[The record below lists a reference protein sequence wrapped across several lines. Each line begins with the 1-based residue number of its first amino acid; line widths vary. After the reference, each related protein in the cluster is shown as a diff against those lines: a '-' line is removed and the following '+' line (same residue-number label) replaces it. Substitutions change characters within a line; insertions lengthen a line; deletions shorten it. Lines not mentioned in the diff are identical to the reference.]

1 MKQEPL
7 ISVIL
12 VNYNGYDDTRECVR
26 SLLASDYR
34 NIRICIV
41 DNASSKNIVE
51 YDDVIKE
58 DRCDIVYL
66 KNNIGFAGGNN
77 VGIEYSKKYNPDYYL
92 ILNNDTVVK
101 RDFLKPLLR
110 KCIANDKIGIATGK
124 VLYYDEPSIL
134 WFGGSYFDSKLC
146 EYRIKGIGCIDNG
159 DYDQETEIYY
169 TTGCFMLI
177 PAAVLNKVGKMSE
190 DYFLYYEDADYCE
203 RIKSYGFSI
212 YYLPKS
218 IIYHKESR
226 STNKGSDLY
235 NYYINRNYMFFVW
248 RYARGRKFKLV
259 IARMVNM
266 IKDTIRRRLSL
277 RVMIKVWVDFIL
289 NRQGKMRNE

>member
-134 WFGGSYFDSKLC
+134 WFGGSYFDS
-146 EYRIKGIGCIDNG
+146 
-159 DYDQETEIYY
+159 
-169 TTGCFMLI
+169 
-177 PAAVLNKVGKMSE
+177 
-190 DYFLYYEDADYCE
+190 
-203 RIKSYGFSI
+203 
-212 YYLPKS
+212 
-218 IIYHKESR
+218 
-226 STNKGSDLY
+226 
-235 NYYINRNYMFFVW
+235 
-248 RYARGRKFKLV
+248 
-259 IARMVNM
+259 
-266 IKDTIRRRLSL
+266 
-277 RVMIKVWVDFIL
+277 
-289 NRQGKMRNE
+289 

>member
-218 IIYHKESR
+218 IIYHKES
-226 STNKGSDLY
+226 
-235 NYYINRNYMFFVW
+235 
-248 RYARGRKFKLV
+248 
-259 IARMVNM
+259 
-266 IKDTIRRRLSL
+266 LSL
-277 RVMIKVWVDFIL
+277 IHI
-289 NRQGKMRNE
+289 